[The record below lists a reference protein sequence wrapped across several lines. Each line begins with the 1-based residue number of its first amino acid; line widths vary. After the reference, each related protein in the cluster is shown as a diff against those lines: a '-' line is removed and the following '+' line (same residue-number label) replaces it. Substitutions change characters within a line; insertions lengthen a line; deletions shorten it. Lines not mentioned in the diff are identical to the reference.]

1 MILKELKLIN
11 YNSYIKV
18 VEMDFKVKIFIL
30 NVITK
35 DQHYH
40 LLKQTPEK
48 YLEDLHFWIGIV
60 LKVGKMIQKHFY
72 FQSMKWKFINANTL
86 NMQFIVKI
94 LKDYLLDKVM
104 ILTFQIIVIK
114 IKNLIVIP
122 IAIQFHQLKNLL
134 VQVKILW

>member
-40 LLKQTPEK
+40 LLKQTLEK

-60 LKVGKMIQKHFY
+60 LLKVIKMIQKHFY
-72 FQSMKWKFINANTL
+72 FQSMK
-86 NMQFIVKI
+86 
-94 LKDYLLDKVM
+94 
-104 ILTFQIIVIK
+104 
-114 IKNLIVIP
+114 
-122 IAIQFHQLKNLL
+122 
-134 VQVKILW
+134 